1 MNLSKRIPLLAAPL
15 LLAMSGAVMSATSAA
30 DVPATVAVPAGS
42 NPAMTLKGVGLL
54 SYECRA
60 KPGSTDAFEWVFT
73 GPDAQ
78 LQDMSGKQ
86 VGKYYGGPTWEHM
99 DGSKVTGKQLAIAP
113 AAAGNIPM
121 QLVQTS
127 PAMGSG
133 AFTGVTYIQRVNT
146 MGGVA
151 PAMPCDASKV
161 STKSTVK
168 YSADYVFYK

>member
-1 MNLSKRIPLLAAPL
+1 
-15 LLAMSGAVMSATSAA
+15 
-30 DVPATVAVPAGS
+30 
-42 NPAMTLKGVGLL
+42 
-54 SYECRA
+54 
-60 KPGSTDAFEWVFT
+60 
-73 GPDAQ
+73 
-78 LQDMSGKQ
+78 
-86 VGKYYGGPTWEHM
+86 M

-121 QLVQTS
+121 QLVQTT
-127 PAMGSG
+127 PATGSG

-151 PAMPCDASKV
+151 PAMPCDSTKA